1 MLLLGGL
8 CSSSVAKDYLV
19 STPNTS
25 LLITAVPGE
34 KSKFQYYGS
43 RIEERDI
50 QGVYDSGQAFGVES
64 YPVFGLNTPG
74 ERAMAVA
81 HADGNMSLDLV
92 VEEVRQYEGAG
103 AQTTEI
109 RMKDLVYPFILKQY
123 LRHIRVRTSFL
134 PGWKWRMSVKSRLRC
149 IVSLPLFCLCRVE
162 TTG

>member
-1 MLLLGGL
+1 
-8 CSSSVAKDYLV
+8 
-19 STPNTS
+19 
-25 LLITAVPGE
+25 
-34 KSKFQYYGS
+34 
-43 RIEERDI
+43 
-50 QGVYDSGQAFGVES
+50 
-64 YPVFGLNTPG
+64 
-74 ERAMAVA
+74 MAVA

-92 VEEVRQYEGAG
+92 VEEVRQYEDAG